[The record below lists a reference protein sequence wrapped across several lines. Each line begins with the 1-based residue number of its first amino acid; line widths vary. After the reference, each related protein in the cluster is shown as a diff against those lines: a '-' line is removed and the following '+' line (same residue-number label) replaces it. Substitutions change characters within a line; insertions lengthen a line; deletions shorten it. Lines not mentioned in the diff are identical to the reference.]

1 MDAEDGQRADDMQAD
16 AQADGRLVG
25 AFLAGGWQPAASC
38 RGRLAAWL
46 PEAWLQ
52 VVWLQV
58 VWLQVV
64 WLRVVWLREL
74 PDARPPHH
82 FQVELEADW
91 QSVARDVCWATATRL
106 A

>member
-1 MDAEDGQRADDMQAD
+1 MDAPDTRGAEDGRPVDGRRED
-16 AQADGRLVG
+16 AQAAGHPGD
-25 AFLAGGWQPAASC
+25 AFLAGGRQPAASC

-46 PEAWLQ
+46 RGAWFQ
-52 VVWLQV
+52 VVWF
-58 VWLQVV
+58 
-64 WLRVVWLREL
+64 REL
-74 PDARPPHH
+74 PDARHSHH

>member
-16 AQADGRLVG
+16 AQVAGRLAG
-25 AFLAGGWQPAASC
+25 AFLAGGRKPAASC

-46 PEAWLQ
+46 REAWFQ
-52 VVWLQV
+52 
-58 VWLQVV
+58 
-64 WLRVVWLREL
+64 VVWLREL
-74 PDARPPHH
+74 PDARLPHH